1 MCPGGLS
8 RIQSHLKLRLG
19 PPEHIP
25 TPFTIAIDSPPP
37 RVHRPAMAKI
47 GERASLQIL
56 HEKTFG
62 LFLDGGEL
70 GEILLPHREI
80 PRGCGIGES
89 LDVFLYND
97 SEDRPVATMLRP
109 KAMPGQFAR
118 LKCVAVTG
126 VGAFLDWGLPKDL
139 LVPFREQKV
148 RMDVG
153 KSYIVHVHVDG
164 QSGRIIASTRI
175 ARHMD
180 QTPHDFR
187 PGQEVELMAF
197 GKTDL
202 GYKAI
207 INGTHSGLI
216 FANDVFQ
223 PLQPGETLKG
233 YIAEVRPDGKIDLSL
248 QPAGRARVNNLETQI
263 LKELEARGGFWAIGD
278 HSSAAEIND
287 ELGVS
292 KRTFK
297 QATGALFRQR
307 KITIEDKGLRL
318 LEET

>member
-1 MCPGGLS
+1 
-8 RIQSHLKLRLG
+8 
-19 PPEHIP
+19 
-25 TPFTIAIDSPPP
+25 
-37 RVHRPAMAKI
+37 MATI
-47 GERASLQIL
+47 GERASLPIL
-56 HEKTFG
+56 HEKSFG

-80 PRGCGIGES
+80 PRGCSIGEP
-89 LDVFLYND
+89 LDVFLYTD
-97 SEDRPVATMLRP
+97 SEDRPVATVKSP
-109 KAMPGQFAR
+109 KVMPGQFGR

-153 KSYIVHVHVDG
+153 KNYIVHVHLDE
-164 QSGRIIASTRI
+164 QTGRVIASSRI

-180 QTPHDFR
+180 QTPPDFR
-187 PGQEVELMAF
+187 LEQEVDLIVF

-216 FANDVFQ
+216 FANEVFQ
-223 PLQPGETLKG
+223 PLQPGEALKG
-233 YIAEVRPDGKIDLSL
+233 YITAIRPDGKINISL
-248 QPAGRARVNNLETQI
+248 HPAGRAKVDDLETRI
-263 LKELEARGGFWAIGD
+263 LAELAARGGFWSIGD
-278 HSSAAEIND
+278 HSPAAEIND

-297 QATGALFRQR
+297 QATGALFKKGR
-307 KITIEDKGLRL
+307 ITIDNTGLRL
-318 LEET
+318 VKGSD

>member
-1 MCPGGLS
+1 
-8 RIQSHLKLRLG
+8 
-19 PPEHIP
+19 
-25 TPFTIAIDSPPP
+25 
-37 RVHRPAMAKI
+37 MATI

-56 HEKTFG
+56 HEKSFG
-62 LFLDGGEL
+62 LFLDGGEM

-80 PRGCGIGES
+80 PRGCSIGES

-97 SEDRPVATMLRP
+97 SEDRPVATLQSP
-109 KAMPGQFAR
+109 KVMPGQFGR

-139 LVPFREQKV
+139 LVPFREQKL

-153 KSYIVHVHVDG
+153 KNYIVHVHLDEQTHRV
-164 QSGRIIASTRI
+164 IASSRI

-180 QTPHDFR
+180 LTPPDFR
-187 PGQEVELMAF
+187 LEQEVDLIVF

-207 INGTHSGLI
+207 INSTHSGLI
-216 FANDVFQ
+216 FANEVFQ
-223 PLQPGETLKG
+223 PLQPGEALKG
-233 YIAEVRPDGKIDLSL
+233 YITALRPDGKINISL
-248 QPAGRARVNNLETQI
+248 HPAGRAKVDDLEAQI
-263 LKELEARGGFWAIGD
+263 LAELEARGGFWAIGD
-278 HSSAAEIND
+278 HSPAAEIND

-297 QATGALFRQR
+297 QATGALFKKGR
-307 KITIEDKGLRL
+307 IGIEKNGIRL
-318 LEET
+318 VKEAD

>member
-1 MCPGGLS
+1 MTVACPAHRAETRGNPPLRAHRHGLDAVTGS
-8 RIQSHLKLRLG
+8 TSG
-19 PPEHIP
+19 
-25 TPFTIAIDSPPP
+25 
-37 RVHRPAMAKI
+37 MANI

-70 GEILLPHREI
+70 GEILLPRREM
-80 PRGCGIGES
+80 PVKWALGEMV
-89 LDVFLYND
+89 DVFLYHD
-97 SEDRPVATMLRP
+97 SEDRPVATLKAP

-153 KSYIVHVHVDG
+153 KHYIVYLRIDE
-164 QSGRIIASTRI
+164 QTGRIVATTRI

-180 QTPHDFR
+180 QGPHDFY
-187 PGQEVELMAF
+187 PGQAVDLMVF

-207 INGTHSGLI
+207 VNGTHSGLI

-223 PLQPGETLKG
+223 DLQPGETLKG
-233 YIAEVRPDGKIDLSL
+233 YIAVVRPDGKIDLSL
-248 QPAGRARVNNLETQI
+248 HAAGRSKIDDLEGQI
-263 LKELEARGGFWAIGD
+263 LAELEARGGFWSLGD
-278 HSSAAEIND
+278 HSPAEEIHD

-292 KRTFK
+292 KRAFK
-297 QATGALFRQR
+297 QATGALWKKQ
-307 KITIEDKGLRL
+307 KITIEPNGIRLAKG
-318 LEET
+318 